1 MSLLYCRF
9 KRGQIDL
16 AEGAFIDNGIDVCTV
31 CFLIVA
37 DKMLGARPYALLLDL
52 LDDFR
57 YQFATQKRIFTC
69 RIFEISPSKWR
80 AIKVHSGTQD
90 REKSAGPRIP
100 AQTSSQVS
108 GAIRVPCGGKHRSPR
123 IANAGRGYPHP

>member
-69 RIFEISPSKWR
+69 RVFEISPSKWR
-80 AIKVHSGTQD
+80 AVKVHSGTQD
-90 REKSAGPRIP
+90 REKSTGAGISTQSR
-100 AQTSSQVS
+100 SQVS
-108 GAIRVPCGGKHRSPR
+108 GAIRIPGRCEHGSRR
-123 IANAGRGYPHP
+123 IANAGRSDPHP